1 MACAMLLFFHIMNML
16 HYIHS
21 PIGESSC
28 ESLVSAKRLF
38 SAGVPGGKNGPCSIP
53 VPESPMES
61 APTSEKSFNPG
72 GGGRGIA

>member
-1 MACAMLLFFHIMNML
+1 MYVAIFFFYIVNML

-28 ESLVSAKRLF
+28 ESPVKRLA
-38 SAGVPGGKNGPCSIP
+38 SVPGGKNGPCSMP
-53 VPESPMES
+53 VPESPIES